1 MLGLSL
7 FSGIGG
13 LDVAFEYA
21 GGRVV
26 AMCEQDHFCQK
37 VLRKHWPGMN
47 IMNDVKEVR
56 GEDFSGID
64 IIFGGFPCQPFS
76 VAGRQKGKEDDRYLW
91 PEFSRLVREARPR
104 WVVAENVPGI
114 LSIAADD
121 ICQDL
126 ERAGYEVGI
135 FNFEALSVGAPHR
148 RARVFFV
155 AHSGRQLR
163 KGSNKSGVVRKEEG
177 TRYAIELECTGSSLL
192 SNSDSQRCEEQRF
205 GLSGKQKLGR
215 LERSRW
221 WSVEPGMGRVA
232 DGLSPWMDGS
242 IWGCEPED
250 VPRVSRGVPD
260 RVSRLKAL
268 GNAVVP
274 QQAYPI
280 FRAIAEIK
288 KEA

>member
-274 QQAYPI
+274 QQAYMVFKAVI
-280 FRAIAEIK
+280 ETD
-288 KEA
+288 KE